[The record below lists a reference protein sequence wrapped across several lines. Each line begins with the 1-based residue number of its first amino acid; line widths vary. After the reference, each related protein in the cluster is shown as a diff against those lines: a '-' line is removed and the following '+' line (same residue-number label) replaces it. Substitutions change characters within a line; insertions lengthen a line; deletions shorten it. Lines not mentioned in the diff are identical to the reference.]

1 MVPATTVVMEVSQLE
16 ALNAKLDALTGQ
28 ISGLTEQV
36 TYLREK
42 AYKDSRRQQ
51 SMDELMED
59 ATPVV
64 QDMYNMTVDQLEEIQ
79 GYVDLE
85 DIGFLLKRLARN
97 TRTFTG
103 MLDQL
108 ESAQDFV
115 KDAAPLVNDMM
126 EQSVE
131 TLQQM
136 EQKGYF
142 GFVRQAGYIMD
153 NIVSSFSEEDVRLLG
168 DNVVLILNTVK
179 ALTQPEIMN
188 LAGNLTT
195 AFQEAEAHADELPT
209 SLFGIMGQMRDPDVR
224 RGLAVTMQAL
234 KTISKQQPRA
244 GVANGK
250 PANGRQN

>member
-1 MVPATTVVMEVSQLE
+1 MATTATVVMEVDQLA
-16 ALNAKLDALTGQ
+16 ALNAKLDALTAQ

-51 SMDELMED
+51 EMAELMED
-59 ATPVV
+59 ATPIV
-64 QDMYNMTVDQLEEIQ
+64 QDVYNMTVDQLEEIQ
-79 GYVDLE
+79 GYVALE
-85 DIGFLLKRLARN
+85 DISYLLKRLARN
-97 TRTFTG
+97 TRNFTG

-136 EQKGYF
+136 EHKGYF
-142 GFVRQAGYIMD
+142 GFARQAGYIMD
-153 NIVSSFSEEDVRLLG
+153 KIVSSFSEEDVRMLG

-188 LAGNLTT
+188 LAGNLTS
-195 AFQEAEAHADELPT
+195 AFQAAEAQADELPT

-224 RGLAVTMQAL
+224 RGLAVTMQVL
-234 KTISKQQPRA
+234 KTISRQQPRSHA
-244 GVANGK
+244 EAKGNGSR
-250 PANGRQN
+250 N